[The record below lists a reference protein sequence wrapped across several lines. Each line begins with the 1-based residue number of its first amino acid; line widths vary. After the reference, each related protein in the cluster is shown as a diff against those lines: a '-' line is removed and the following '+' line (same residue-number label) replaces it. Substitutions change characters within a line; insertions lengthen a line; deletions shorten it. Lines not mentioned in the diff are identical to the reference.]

1 MFSKAA
7 KWSMV
12 MGMLVTGCSNPFIA
26 HSPQYEMQGRMVS
39 QAVPAPMANTARY
52 EHYDDNPVKQVS
64 EQPLATFSL
73 DVDTGSYANVR
84 RFLNEGIYPPEDA
97 VRVEEMMNYFPADA
111 KPVYVTAPASQ
122 PFAVDYE
129 LAPAPWNSERTLL
142 RVNIQAKDI
151 KTAEL
156 PPANLVFLVDVSGS
170 MDEPAKLP
178 LIQSSLK
185 LLVDELRDQ
194 DRVAIVTYSGE
205 ERVALPSTSGSDKS
219 TLRHAIDGLKASGS
233 TSGEAGI
240 RLAYQQAEKGFIKGG
255 VNRILLATDGDFNV
269 GISDTKQLET
279 LIKQKRDTGITL
291 STLGVGSSNFNEAM
305 MVKVADVGNGNY
317 SYLDSL
323 SEAKKVLNDEM
334 HQTLIT
340 VAKDAKAQIEFNP
353 QRVAEYR
360 QIGYEKRQLRDEDFN
375 NDAVDAGDIGAGK
388 RITVLFELTLV
399 GQKAAVNP
407 LRYSKQ
413 KMVESKSDELAFIN
427 LRWKAPEG
435 GDSRLMSQ
443 PVTPAKLNASFDSAS
458 QEMRFQTAVA
468 AWGQKLRGSSYLA
481 ATSWE
486 QIAQWASAARGEDSN
501 GYRAE
506 FIQLVK
512 LSGKLAQSR

>member
-12 MGMLVTGCSNPFIA
+12 MGMLVTGCSNPYVA

-39 QAVPAPMANTARY
+39 QAVPAPKADTARY
-52 EHYDDNPVKQVS
+52 EHYDDNPIKQVS
-64 EQPLATFSL
+64 QQPLATFSL

-84 RFLNEGIYPPEDA
+84 RFLNDGIYPPEDA

-111 KPVYVTAPASQ
+111 KLGYVAAPTSQ

-142 RVNIQAKDI
+142 RVDIQAKDI
-151 KTAEL
+151 KTADL

-185 LLVDELRDQ
+185 LLVDKLRDQ

-205 ERVALPSTSGSDKS
+205 ERVVLPSTSGSDKS
-219 TLRHAIDGLKASGS
+219 TIRHAIEDLNASGA

-269 GISDTKQLET
+269 GISDTKELET

-291 STLGVGSSNFNEAM
+291 STLGVGSNNFNEAM
-305 MVKVADVGNGNY
+305 MVRVADVGNGNY

-340 VAKDAKAQIEFNP
+340 VAKDVKAQIEFNP
-353 QRVAEYR
+353 QRVVEYR

-388 RITVLFELTLV
+388 RVTVLFELTLV

-407 LRYSKQ
+407 LRYGKQ
-413 KMVESKSDELAFIN
+413 KPMEGKSDELALIN
-427 LRWKAPEG
+427 LRWKAPQG
-435 GDSRLMSQ
+435 GDSRLMSE
-443 PVTPAKLNASFDSAS
+443 PVKAAQLNTAFDSAS

-481 ATSWE
+481 TTSWD
-486 QIAQWASAARGEDSN
+486 QIAQWASAARDEDSN

-512 LSGKLAQSR
+512 LSGKLAQ

>member
-84 RFLNEGIYPPEDA
+84 RFLNEGIYPPADA

-111 KPVYVTAPASQ
+111 KPVYVAAPASQ
-122 PFAVDYE
+122 PFEGDYE

-279 LIKQKRDTGITL
+279 LIKQKRDSGITL

-353 QRVAEYR
+353 QRVAEYS

-407 LRYSKQ
+407 LRYGKQ
-413 KMVESKSDELAFIN
+413 KMVEAKSDELAFIN

>member
-1 MFSKAA
+1 MFSKAV
-7 KWSMV
+7 KLTVV
-12 MGMLVTGCSNPFIA
+12 MGLLAAGCSNPHYLHQA
-26 HSPQYEMQGRMVS
+26 SYELQGR
-39 QAVPAPMANTARY
+39 AAPAPIANTARY

-64 EQPLATFSL
+64 QQPLATFSL

-84 RFLNEGIYPPEDA
+84 RFLNDGIYPPEDA
-97 VRVEEMMNYFPADA
+97 VRVEEMMNYFPAEA
-111 KPVYVTAPASQ
+111 KPISDKSHNSQ

-129 LAPAPWNSERTLL
+129 LAPAPWNRERTLL

-170 MDEPAKLP
+170 MDQPAKLP

-219 TLRHAIDGLKASGS
+219 TIRHAIEGLNASGA

-240 RLAYQQAEKGFIKGG
+240 RLAYQQAEKGFIKNG

-269 GISDTKQLET
+269 GISDTKQLEA

-291 STLGVGSSNFNEAM
+291 STLGVGSDNFNEAM

-340 VAKDAKAQIEFNP
+340 VAKDVKAQIEFNP
-353 QRVAEYR
+353 QRVIEYR

-388 RITVLFELTLV
+388 RVTVLFELTLA
-399 GQKAAVNP
+399 GQKPSVNP
-407 LRYSKQ
+407 LRYGKQ
-413 KMVESKSDELAFIN
+413 NPAQGKSDELAFIN
-427 LRWKAPEG
+427 LRWKAPQG
-435 GDSRLMSQ
+435 GDSKSMSEPVAAARLS
-443 PVTPAKLNASFDSAS
+443 TTFDSAS
-458 QEMRFQTAVA
+458 QEMRFQSAVA

-486 QIAQWASAARGEDSN
+486 QIAQWASAARGEDTN

-512 LSGKLAQSR
+512 LSGKLEK